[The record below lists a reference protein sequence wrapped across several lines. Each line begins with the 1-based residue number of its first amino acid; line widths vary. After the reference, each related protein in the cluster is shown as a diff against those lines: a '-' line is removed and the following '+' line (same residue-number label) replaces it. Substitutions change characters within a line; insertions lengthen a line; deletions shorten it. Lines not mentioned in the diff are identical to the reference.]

1 MSEPV
6 DYVAQANLI
15 HENGPAATPPSTL
28 FFTYLKPDG
37 ESIVGPATS
46 AEVYLRE
53 GFTITGEQTI
63 ESVDAYNAEQAAK
76 AAPKAERETHAP
88 EHESRHQPTPPA
100 PSKRD

>member
-1 MSEPV
+1 MSETPPV

-15 HENGPAATPPSTL
+15 HENGPAVTPPATL

-53 GFTITGEQTI
+53 GFTITGQQTI
-63 ESVDAYNAEQAAK
+63 ENFAEWTEQQTAK
-76 AAPKAERETHAP
+76 SAPKAEATRGEHAEAP
-88 EHESRHQPTPPA
+88 TEHKAKS
-100 PSKRD
+100 